1 MQKVKPEETLAE
13 LSSLSDKQKQNVQA
27 ALKCWGTDSLMP
39 DDIDDAALSSALAL
53 FVVYGYPQSLQVI
66 ERAMEKENV
75 RMSE

>member
-1 MQKVKPEETLAE
+1 MKKVNPVETLAG
-13 LSSLSDKQKQNVQA
+13 LSSLSDKQKQDVLA

-53 FVVYGYPQSLQVI
+53 FVVYGYQQSLQVI

-75 RMSE
+75 RMSK